1 MNTKKFGYKLLK
13 DVFSRNELKKGIRLI
28 KSVQIKISK
37 KSENFEKYFAN
48 SLLKISNLK

>member
-1 MNTKKFGYKLLK
+1 MKYPLLENAFTKK
-13 DVFSRNELKKGIRLI
+13 DLKKGIRLI

-48 SLLKISNLK
+48 SLLKIYNLK